1 MVPFTDCMR
10 RSGIF
15 VLTKEA
21 HNAFEET
28 KNKIALA
35 DCLALPDFD
44 MLFEVDCDASKIAIG
59 AVLR

>member
-1 MVPFTDCMR
+1 MR

-21 HNAFEET
+21 HNAFEGS